1 MSTGECSQTV
11 VMRGPNAKRS
21 RGFQFI
27 TVEEVDAA
35 TNARPHSVV
44 RRAVKPKRAVSREDS
59 QRPRAHLTAKK
70 IFVGGIKEYAEKKK
84 KEDTEEYH
92 LGDYFEQYGKIEV
105 IEVTTD

>member
-84 KEDTEEYH
+84 KKTLKNITWEII
-92 LGDYFEQYGKIEV
+92 LNSMGKLK
-105 IEVTTD
+105 

>member
-1 MSTGECSQTV
+1 MSTEECSQTV
-11 VMRGPNAKRS
+11 VMRSPNAKRS

-35 TNARPHSVV
+35 ANARPHSVV
-44 RRAVKPKRAVSREDS
+44 GRAVKPKRAVSREDS

-70 IFVGGIKEYAEKKK
+70 IFVGGIKE
-84 KEDTEEYH
+84 DPEEYH

-105 IEVTTD
+105 IEITTD